1 MFSEFTRKKNFAP
14 GNGEEGGCWS
24 LPPPLPPAPPF
35 FYGPGLLFLR
45 VRLIFSKQ
53 KKNMEKYPT
62 CYVHYVRYFRQTF
75 PFATCLAL
83 EERPQEM
90 QIF

>member
-1 MFSEFTRKKNFAP
+1 MLEP
-14 GNGEEGGCWS
+14 PI
-24 LPPPLPPAPPF
+24 PPPPRTA
-35 FYGPGLLFLR
+35 LFLR
-45 VRLIFSKQ
+45 TWVAFSMGEVDIFKT

-90 QIF
+90 QFFKKPTSQNQQR

>member
-1 MFSEFTRKKNFAP
+1 
-14 GNGEEGGCWS
+14 
-24 LPPPLPPAPPF
+24 
-35 FYGPGLLFLR
+35 
-45 VRLIFSKQ
+45 
-53 KKNMEKYPT
+53 MEKYPT